1 MFTVGLLTIERNLTM
16 KIRGIK
22 TIEELEKEKNAEWEK
37 LHGQSS

>member
-1 MFTVGLLTIERNLTM
+1 M

-22 TIEELEKEKNAEWEK
+22 MMEELEKEKNAEWEK